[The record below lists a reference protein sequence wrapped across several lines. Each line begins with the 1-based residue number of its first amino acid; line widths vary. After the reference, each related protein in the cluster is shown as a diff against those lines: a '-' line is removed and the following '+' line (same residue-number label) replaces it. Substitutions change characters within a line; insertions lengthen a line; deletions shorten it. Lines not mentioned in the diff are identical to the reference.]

1 MSSEE
6 RLKQIFNHDFET
18 INFRK
23 MKKITQP
30 NYLFG
35 EDFLWSSLMQ
45 IKK

>member
-6 RLKQIFNHDFET
+6 RLKQIFNNDFET
-18 INFRK
+18 INFKK

-30 NYLFG
+30 IHLFG